1 MLQEKLKDNIYWIGV
16 KDPDLKIFDIIMETK
31 QGTTYNSYVINDEKV
46 AVVDT
51 VKTGFYDEFKN
62 NLKEVIGNKK
72 VDYVI
77 VQHTELD
84 HSGSL
89 IRLIEDYPEIKVV
102 ASKAALNYL
111 KNILNREFNAVEA
124 KEEISLGETSLKFI
138 SSPNL
143 HWPDT

>member
-31 QGTTYNSYVINDEKV
+31 KGTTYNSYVINDEKV

-124 KEEISLGETSLKFI
+124 KEEISLEKQVL
-138 SSPNL
+138 NL
-143 HWPDT
+143 

>member
-31 QGTTYNSYVINDEKV
+31 KGTTYNSYVINDEKV

-77 VQHTELD
+77 VQHT
-84 HSGSL
+84 G
-89 IRLIEDYPEIKVV
+89 IR
-102 ASKAALNYL
+102 S
-111 KNILNREFNAVEA
+111 
-124 KEEISLGETSLKFI
+124 
-138 SSPNL
+138 
-143 HWPDT
+143 